1 MESLEKM
8 EENERIRV
16 AIEGYQ
22 NKQRQLKEI
31 IRLNDSNVKNQ
42 INSNSVKRRESLVYK
57 QRRKDKILK

>member
-1 MESLEKM
+1 M